1 LSKTSRIMEL
11 EGVLNILGGWETKM
25 KMIDQLKNT
34 SHRQKK
40 RPLGRNVPQCTV
52 IRSRKAQ
59 MLACQD
65 VHL

>member
-1 LSKTSRIMEL
+1 MEL

-40 RPLGRNVPQCTV
+40 KDPWGETSHNAL
-52 IRSRKAQ
+52 
-59 MLACQD
+59 
-65 VHL
+65 

>member
-1 LSKTSRIMEL
+1 MEL

-40 RPLGRNVPQCTV
+40 KTLGEKRPTMHCN
-52 IRSRKAQ
+52 
-59 MLACQD
+59 
-65 VHL
+65 